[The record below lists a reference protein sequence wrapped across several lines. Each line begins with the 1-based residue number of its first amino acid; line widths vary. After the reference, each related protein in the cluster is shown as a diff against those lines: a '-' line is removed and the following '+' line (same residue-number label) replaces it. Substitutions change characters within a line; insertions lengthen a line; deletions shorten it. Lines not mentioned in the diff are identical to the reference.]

1 MNYTL
6 KPLLRKCAV
15 VFFYDIL
22 IYSPSLEAHI
32 DNLCQVLQL
41 LSDDQWKLKLSKCRF
56 AHSSITYLGHVI
68 SVDGVVIDPSMIS
81 DVQPVP
87 QDLKQLRSFLGL
99 AGYYRKFVHGFGT
112 IAAPLTALLKEGFIW
127 SDAAAAAF
135 AALKKAVTIAPVLAL
150 PDFSLPFIVECDAS
164 THGFGAVLLQEQH
177 PIAFFSRPAAPRHH
191 SLAAY
196 ERELIDL
203 GSPSATGA
211 PTSGAGRS

>member
-1 MNYTL
+1 MDPA
-6 KPLLRKCAV
+6 KVKAV
-15 VFFYDIL
+15 EDW
-22 IYSPSLEAHI
+22 P
-32 DNLCQVLQL
+32 
-41 LSDDQWKLKLSKCRF
+41 
-56 AHSSITYLGHVI
+56 
-68 SVDGVVIDPSMIS
+68 
-81 DVQPVP
+81 QP
-87 QDLKQLRSFLGL
+87 RSARAVRGFLGL

-135 AALKKAVTIAPVLAL
+135 AALKKAVTTAPVLAL

-196 ERELIDL
+196 ERELIGLVFAIRHWHPYLWGRRFLVCTDHFSL
-203 GSPSATGA
+203 KFLLDQRLATI
-211 PTSGAGRS
+211 PQHH